1 MWCQKAREIIQ
12 WANMHC
18 HRSEGDIHSPPAY
31 CWMETTSKHFAL
43 QKRVG
48 LKKKKKSGREEI
60 FVCLTQIIY
69 FSYCNVSYFG
79 DTDTVFAH
87 AASHGH
93 PNCTFGLKAFT
104 STAKHLLGDS
114 VRALQLH
121 LLYKPELRAC
131 ANKHCCNVTRPCSKC
146 ILTNSCSSPS
156 L

>member
-1 MWCQKAREIIQ
+1 MISILPLLTAEWKPRASTS
-12 WANMHC
+12 HC
-18 HRSEGDIHSPPAY
+18 RKGL
-31 CWMETTSKHFAL
+31 AL
-43 QKRVG
+43 
-48 LKKKKKSGREEI
+48 KKKKSGREEI